1 MTGTTGS
8 HKRWD
13 ADDRFV
19 GVTDASG
26 FAAAIEELAALA
38 RRPGWVAE
46 DPYVHLVPH
55 LRAAAVE
62 GLRLVSCR
70 TRADGVLNVA
80 VRHSPGMSRSEI
92 RRQVWAL
99 IGTIA
104 EAAAS
109 VRERADGDTV
119 VFDVVTGIPDGT
131 GPFASHGH
139 SVRLELTPGVPAT
152 DEE

>member
-1 MTGTTGS
+1 MTGMTGS

-19 GVTDASG
+19 GVADASG

-38 RRPGWVAE
+38 HRPGWVAE
-46 DPYVHLVPH
+46 DPDVHLVPH
-55 LRAAAVE
+55 LTAAAVE

-70 TRADGVLNVA
+70 ARADGVLNVA
-80 VRHSPGMSRSEI
+80 VQYSPGMSRSEI
-92 RRQVWAL
+92 RLQVWAL

-104 EAAAS
+104 EPAAS
-109 VRERADGDTV
+109 VRERPDGGTV

-139 SVRLELTPGVPAT
+139 SVRLELTPGTTA
-152 DEE
+152 